1 MKLPIVAGVVALALS
16 SAVAASADAA
26 DRDKLLTEPGV
37 FATFAVFKIDDDWW
51 KQDKAARDAG
61 AAPVKAVF
69 QKHADKVAA
78 DTFLLRGLSDGADFM
93 IRLHAAEMVHN
104 QDLLLDLMATPLGQ
118 YLRNTS
124 VFNGITKAAN
134 YVPRFPDELK
144 AGLKAPLEPGAKP
157 YAIVIPIRKDAEW
170 WLLDQQARTMLMQEH
185 TQASL
190 PYLKTV
196 KRKLYH
202 SSGLDD
208 FDFITYFE
216 TARLDDFNNLIIAL
230 ESVKENR
237 HNKRFGMP
245 TLLGTIRPLEEILGM
260 VTR

>member
-1 MKLPIVAGVVALALS
+1 MKMLMITIAMALVVG
-16 SAVAASADAA
+16 SAVQAHAA
-26 DRDKLLTEPGV
+26 DREKLLTEPGV

-51 KQDKAARDAG
+51 KLDKAAREAG
-61 AAPVKAVF
+61 AVPVKAVF

-78 DTFLLRGLSDGADFM
+78 DTYLLRGLSDGADLM
-93 IRLHAAEMVHN
+93 IRLHAPEMGHN
-104 QDLLLDLMATPLGQ
+104 QNVLLDLMATPFGR
-118 YLRNTS
+118 YLKNTT
-124 VFNGITKAAN
+124 VLNGITKPAN

-144 AGLKAPLEPGAKP
+144 AGLKAPLESGPKP

-190 PYLKTV
+190 PYLTTV

-245 TLLGTIRPLEEILGM
+245 TLLGTIRPLEEILGV
-260 VTR
+260 VTQ

>member
-16 SAVAASADAA
+16 SAVAAPADAA
-26 DRDKLLTEPGV
+26 DRDKLLTDPGV

-51 KQDKAARDAG
+51 KLDKAAREAG

-69 QKHADKVAA
+69 QKHADKLAA
-78 DTFLLRGLSDGADFM
+78 DTYLLRGLSDGADFM
-93 IRLHAAEMVHN
+93 IRLHAAEIGHN
-104 QDLLLDLMATPLGQ
+104 QELLLDLLATPFGR
-118 YLRNTS
+118 YLKNTA
-124 VFNGITKAAN
+124 VLNGITKPAN
-134 YVPRFPDELK
+134 YVPRFSDELK
-144 AGLKAPLEPGAKP
+144 AGLKVPLEPGAKP

-245 TLLGTIRPLEEILGM
+245 TLLGTICPLEEIFDM